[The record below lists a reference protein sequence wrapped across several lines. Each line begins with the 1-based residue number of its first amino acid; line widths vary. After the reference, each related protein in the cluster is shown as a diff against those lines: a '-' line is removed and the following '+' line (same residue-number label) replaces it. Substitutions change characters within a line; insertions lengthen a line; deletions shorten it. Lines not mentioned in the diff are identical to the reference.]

1 MIMLFGV
8 VPHYMAVDVVGDLR
22 QRPLLRRALR
32 PLGAFLIVV
41 VVAVGGFSL
50 LGRVG
55 LVEAAFWLIDTTSI
69 ELHFAT
75 HEGPE
80 MLTKAYAIFV
90 RVALVV
96 TGLWLGETV
105 LTAAFDGQLQGEFR
119 RMQQERKLAD
129 LADHVV
135 VCGYGMFGRTVA
147 GRLATTSRDVVIV
160 EFDTSEAAR
169 AERDG
174 HLVVTGDARR
184 ESVLQEAAVERASAV
199 VTAIDDS
206 NANIQIAML
215 TRQLAPSARVVV
227 RIGEEV
233 YEALARRAGADE
245 VVIPEVASAER
256 VVDTLGDRWLG
267 DAPTAVTRPDEA
279 PNESIDG
286 RPN

>member
-8 VPHYMAVDVVGDLR
+8 VPLCMAVDVVRNLQ

-32 PLGAFLIVV
+32 PLGAFFIVV
-41 VVAVGGFSL
+41 VVALGGFSL
-50 LGRVG
+50 LGRVST
-55 LVEAAFWLIDTTSI
+55 VEAAFWLIDTTSI

-80 MLTKAYAIFV
+80 MLTKAFAILV
-90 RVALVV
+90 RAALVV
-96 TGLWLGETV
+96 SGLWLGETV
-105 LTAAFDGQLQGEFR
+105 LTAMFNGQLQGEFR

-129 LADHVV
+129 LVDHVV

-147 GRLATTSRDVVIV
+147 TRLTTAGRDVVIV
-160 EFDTSEAAR
+160 EFETSEAAR

-174 HLVVTGDARR
+174 HFVVTGDARR
-184 ESVLQEAAVERASAV
+184 ESVLQETAVERASAV

-215 TRQLAPSARVVV
+215 TRQLAPSARIIV

-245 VVIPEVASAER
+245 VIIPEVASAER
-256 VVDTLGDRWLG
+256 VVDTLGDRWFG
-267 DAPTAVTRPDEA
+267 DAPTAVTRKDEVSD
-279 PNESIDG
+279 ESTGDKSS
-286 RPN
+286 

>member
-1 MIMLFGV
+1 MLFGV
-8 VPHYMAVDVVGDLR
+8 VAHCMAVDVVGGLR
-22 QRPLLRRALR
+22 QRPLLQRARR

-55 LVEAAFWLIDTTSI
+55 LVEATFWLIDTTSI

-80 MLTKAYAIFV
+80 MLTKAYAILV
-90 RVALVV
+90 RIALVV

-105 LTAAFDGQLQGEFR
+105 LTAAFGGQLQGEFR

-147 GRLATTSRDVVIV
+147 ARLATTGSDVVIV

-184 ESVLQEAAVERASAV
+184 ESVLQETAVERASAV

-206 NANIQIAML
+206 NTNIQIAML

-267 DAPTAVTRPDEA
+267 DATAAVTRSDEV
-279 PNESIDG
+279 PNESSNR
-286 RPN
+286 RPS